1 MHIQE
6 ALLFVGAIAAS
17 VFGATAA
24 LTKGHD
30 LSSVGIMETQQGA
43 NWLTTEGKNTTI
55 ESIFGGGGMDSV
67 RLRIWT
73 DGDYDLDYTLA
84 LAQRFSKAGYKIYLD
99 MHFSD
104 TWADPSDQSIPS
116 SWDDTSV
123 DTLAADLQAY
133 VTSTLKSFTDGGVEL
148 DILSLGNEITNGFLY
163 PIGKINNNDFSNFAT
178 LWKAS
183 RQGVADAV
191 SAGTMQPKVMLHIDN
206 GWKYE
211 TVSSFFEGLFKEGT
225 VTTDDVDVFGFSFYP
240 FYSTE
245 ATIDALTSSLTQ
257 IADTYKKP
265 IYVAET
271 DWPTECTK
279 IKLSADYPVSA
290 RGQREWVI
298 AIMDVLKGLPNGL
311 GAGIF
316 YWEPSYMSVPGL
328 GSACESNLL
337 FSVNWDEWPDTYAK
351 ALSSVYMF
359 TESNS
364 TEQQQGQAQQSQTTD
379 SPVNQAQT
387 EVVKQEDGSSMFAQ
401 TLLWTGACMVTV
413 LGGVQALTKGHDLSS
428 IPLMEKEKGATW
440 YSTSGKEAAIEN
452 ILGDGGMDSVRLRLW
467 TGGEYTLDY
476 TLALAQRFSKAGY
489 KIYLDMHFSD
499 TWADPSDQSIPS
511 SWDDTSVD
519 TLAADLQAYVTSTLK
534 SFTDGGVE
542 LDILSLGNEI
552 TNGFLYPIGKINNND
567 FSNFA
572 TLWKASRQGVADA
585 VSAGTMQPKVMLHID
600 NGWKYETVSSFF
612 EGLFKEGTVTTDDVD
627 VFGFS
632 FYPFYSTEATIDAL
646 TSSLTQIADTY
657 KKPIYVAETDWPT
670 ECTKVKL
677 SADYPVSAE
686 GQQQWV
692 SAIMDVLEGLPNG
705 LGAGIFYWEPA
716 YLSVAGLG
724 SSCESALLFSVNW
737 DNWPETHAT
746 ALSSVNMFAA
756 GNTTRQ

>member
-1 MHIQE
+1 MFIRRT
-6 ALLFVGAIAAS
+6 LLWAGACAAT
-17 VFGATAA
+17 VLGGVQA

-30 LSSVGIMETQQGA
+30 LSSIPLMEKEQGA
-43 NWLTTEGKNTTI
+43 IWYSTSGKEAAI
-55 ESIFGGGGMDSV
+55 ENILGDGGMDSV
-67 RLRIWT
+67 RLRLWT
-73 DGDYDLDYTLA
+73 GGEYTLDYTLA

-104 TWADPSDQSIPS
+104 TWAQPSDQQTPS
-116 SWDDTSV
+116 AWDNSTV
-123 DTLAADLQAY
+123 DTLAAACRDH
-133 VTSTLKSFTDGGVEL
+133 VSSTLKAFTDGGVEL
-148 DILSLGNEITNGFLY
+148 DILSIGNEITDGFLY
-163 PIGKINNNDFSNFAT
+163 PTGKVSNDDFSAFAM
-178 LWKAS
+178 LWKAA
-183 RQGVADAV
+183 REGVADAV
-191 SAGTMQPKVMLHIDN
+191 SAGTTQPKVMIHLDN

-211 TVSSFFEGLFKEGT
+211 TMSWFFEGLFKEGT
-225 VTTDDVDVFGFSFYP
+225 VTTDDVDVLGFSFYP
-240 FYSTE
+240 YYNTE
-245 ATIDALTSSLTQ
+245 ATINALTSSLTQ
-257 IADTYKKP
+257 LAETYKKP

-271 DWPTECTK
+271 DWPTKCTK

-519 TLAADLQAYVTSTLK
+519 TL
-534 SFTDGGVE
+534 
-542 LDILSLGNEI
+542 
-552 TNGFLYPIGKINNND
+552 
-567 FSNFA
+567 
-572 TLWKASRQGVADA
+572 
-585 VSAGTMQPKVMLHID
+585 
-600 NGWKYETVSSFF
+600 
-612 EGLFKEGTVTTDDVD
+612 
-627 VFGFS
+627 
-632 FYPFYSTEATIDAL
+632 
-646 TSSLTQIADTY
+646 
-657 KKPIYVAETDWPT
+657 
-670 ECTKVKL
+670 
-677 SADYPVSAE
+677 
-686 GQQQWV
+686 
-692 SAIMDVLEGLPNG
+692 
-705 LGAGIFYWEPA
+705 
-716 YLSVAGLG
+716 
-724 SSCESALLFSVNW
+724 
-737 DNWPETHAT
+737 
-746 ALSSVNMFAA
+746 
-756 GNTTRQ
+756 